1 MINISLILVE
11 KHKDIQHGSNALDW
25 DSYIRELA
33 QWPLVRDSSN
43 SFDAEAAIALIQK
56 AVESS
61 NYAISSCFGPKG
73 WWKRESRGMSP
84 SSGLGKSGFLAIC
97 IVSQF
102 GRTAPRPL
110 VRESHASLQW
120 FSMWDM
126 QEMVVIFMG
135 FYTSGR
141 SEFTVKSSHVQVFRI
156 RKCTCVRFELII
168 LY

>member
-1 MINISLILVE
+1 MSQSVNNPQAMIYVHFNTFKRCQIQLNTSHLTALHLILYSHNLPMINISLILVE

-120 FSMWDM
+120 FSM
-126 QEMVVIFMG
+126 
-135 FYTSGR
+135 
-141 SEFTVKSSHVQVFRI
+141 
-156 RKCTCVRFELII
+156 
-168 LY
+168 